1 MAGFF
6 LMLGEARGEVKPLDA
21 AKNRP
26 SSGTKAARKNNRS
39 KASAAYRGCGIK
51 QSTRG

>member
-6 LMLGEARGEVKPLDA
+6 LMLGEAQGEVKPLDA

-26 SSGTKAARKNNRS
+26 SSGIEVPEKTIGAGPWLRTEAA
-39 KASAAYRGCGIK
+39 G
-51 QSTRG
+51 